1 MSQGEYREN
10 EVFDDR
16 TDLSWDPSEEVPSF
30 YNSSVDSFEQEEQPV
45 SRGRLNT
52 STYERILDGLS
63 VIGAR
68 FPILRSPDSPYRS
81 LEADSDLSILVPSR
95 LLESVEDEID
105 FTDCEEERIAMPTR
119 AVAEMTAVMNARV
132 DRFNILAINCPQG
145 ECVKGKRR

>member
-52 STYERILDGLS
+52 STYERVLDGLS
-63 VIGAR
+63 VIGAI
-68 FPILRSPDSPYRS
+68 FPILRSPDSPNRS
-81 LEADSDLSILVPSR
+81 LEADSDLSILFPSR
-95 LLESVEDEID
+95 LLESVEDE
-105 FTDCEEERIAMPTR
+105 EER
-119 AVAEMTAVMNARV
+119 
-132 DRFNILAINCPQG
+132 L
-145 ECVKGKRR
+145 